1 MGRSAHKDMAKY
13 LTKEELD
20 YNQKKN
26 EENGRY
32 GTAISIS
39 YAELERLNS
48 LKDSL
53 GLRTPAEVIRYMTC
67 MIMPVVQDCYKNQAE
82 LMIKKLV
89 DNPPGTGA

>member
-26 EENGRY
+26 AETGRS
-32 GTAISIS
+32 GTAITVSH
-39 YAELERLNS
+39 ADLERLHS
-48 LKDSL
+48 LQNSL
-53 GLRTPAEVIRYMTC
+53 GLKTPAEVIRYMTC
-67 MIMPVVQDCYKNQAE
+67 MIMPLVQDCYKNQAE
-82 LMIKKLV
+82 IMIKKLV

>member
-26 EENGRY
+26 EETGRY
-32 GTAISIS
+32 GTAVTISH
-39 YAELERLNS
+39 AELERLNS

-53 GLRTPAEVIRYMTC
+53 GLRTPAEVIRYITC
-67 MIMPVVQDCYKNQAE
+67 MIMPLVQDCYKNQAK
-82 LMIKKLV
+82 LMVNKLLEKGV
-89 DNPPGTGA
+89 N